1 MSYIQNNL
9 QAGEVIKYK
18 ADYSL
23 VYIRISGNTVITGC
37 FLFFCTDR
45 FHLLYRFTSVIVGT
59 VPVDKKSSSK
69 DGG

>member
-9 QAGEVIKYK
+9 QAGEEIKYK
-18 ADYSL
+18 ADIHWYIF
-23 VYIRISGNTVITGC
+23 VYPAVITGC
-37 FLFFCTDR
+37 FLFFCTNR
-45 FHLLYRFTSVIVGT
+45 FHLLYRLTSVIVGT